1 MSVCHRWF
9 RRHMGALVATLSVA
23 SATHHATA
31 VDIIPFASSWNYLNP
46 TTTAQNPG
54 TVDPNFDANWFK
66 PNFSLTGP
74 NAWSGPSAEP
84 FVRGTASNIAIDAF
98 TPSHADFQRSVGTF
112 ITLPDTPNR
121 LTSYFR
127 HTFTTTKPLAGLALD
142 FLADDGVRFYLDGQ
156 EILSHNC
163 CLTAAT
169 NGQSVPPGTPTKFTD
184 VSLAAGNERGYTL
197 KSILSGQTLA
207 PGTHVLAAAVHQQ
220 NTSSN
225 DMGFSVRMIDG
236 YAFEQPVIDSD
247 NYKYFTTDTEPS
259 NTPLDWTKPTFNDN
273 NWKGGQ
279 EPFGY
284 EVSVDAPNNIAR
296 IKTDT
301 GEMYFSTPS
310 IYLRK
315 SFSVSDPTKFTEMQ
329 LTADY
334 DDGFVAYVNGTEVAR
349 RSVPGT
355 VGQPVAFDTT
365 ANDHESTNGSAPP
378 ELISI
383 DLSKFPNLLKSG
395 ANNVLAI
402 QGINTDIDSSDFY
415 LGNISLSLM
424 GVMAPPSKPGDFNGD
439 GQLAAND
446 IDTLTSAIRSSSTDL
461 KYDLNADRSVNAA
474 DRLEWVNKL
483 KNTYI
488 GDANLDG
495 QFNTADFVSVFQAGQ
510 FEDATAGNSTWA
522 TGDWNGDG
530 DFGSGDFVLAFQSG
544 GFEAG
549 TRPGGVNALA
559 AVPEPS
565 SLAML
570 SLLALGLVRWRRG
583 GEALG
588 FRL

>member
-1 MSVCHRWF
+1 MSVHHRWV
-9 RRHMGALVATLSVA
+9 RCHAGSLQVSAMLASLSIA
-23 SATHHATA
+23 SVVNPVLA
-31 VDIIPFASSWNYLNP
+31 VDIIPFGSGWNYLNP
-46 TTTAQNPG
+46 TTSAQNPG
-54 TVDPNFDANWFK
+54 TVDPDFDANWFK

-74 NAWSGPSAEP
+74 NVWSGPSAEP

-98 TPSHADFQRSVGTF
+98 TPTHADFERPVGTF

-127 HTFTTTKPLAGLALD
+127 HTFTTTKSLTGLALEY
-142 FLADDGVRFYLDGQ
+142 LADDGVRFYLDGQ
-156 EILSHNC
+156 EVLSANC
-163 CLTAAT
+163 CLTASS
-169 NGQSVPPGTPTKFTD
+169 NGQNVPSGTPTKYTD
-184 VSLAAGNERGYTL
+184 VSLAAGNERTYTL
-197 KSILSGQTLA
+197 ASILSGQTLA

-236 YAFEQPVIDSD
+236 YSFEQPVINSD
-247 NYKYFTTDTEPS
+247 NYKYFTNDAEPT
-259 NTPLDWTKPTFNDN
+259 NTPLDWTKPTFNDAS
-273 NWKGGQ
+273 WKAGQ

-284 EVSVDAPNNIAR
+284 EVSVDTPNNIAR
-296 IKTDT
+296 IKTDV

-315 SFSVSDPTKFTEMQ
+315 PFSVTDPSKFTEMQ

-334 DDGFVAYVNGTEVAR
+334 DDGFVAYVNGIEVAR

-355 VGQPVAFDTT
+355 AGQPVAFDAE

-395 ANNVLAI
+395 SNNVLAI
-402 QGINTDIDSSDFY
+402 QGINTGIDSSDFY
-415 LGNISLSLM
+415 LGNITLSLM
-424 GVMAPPSKPGDFNGD
+424 GLAAPANKPGDFNGD
-439 GQLAAND
+439 GVLAAND
-446 IDTLTSAIRSSSTDL
+446 IDTLSSAIRANSTDT
-461 KYDLNADRSVNAA
+461 KFDLNGDRAVNAA
-474 DRLEWVNKL
+474 DRLEWVNTL

-549 TRPGGVNALA
+549 PRPGGVKAIA

-565 SLAML
+565 SLVTF
-570 SLLALGLVRWRRG
+570 SLFALGLLRR
-583 GEALG
+583 
-588 FRL
+588 RRC